1 MKNIVAQSL
10 RGIALAAILAGSTV
24 APAVAEPV
32 ELIYNIFIPPQAGIT
47 RRGLIPW
54 AEEVEAAS
62 NGTLKLTIPTAS
74 LAPVPKLW
82 DAVEDGLVDVALV
95 VNAFRANKIALP
107 TILTIPLVDGGA
119 EAVSRAWWETY
130 EAHFRDVGEYG
141 PFLPLAGFT
150 TNGPH
155 IMATKKHVTV
165 PEDLSGLKIRVEGA
179 EQVELFERLGATPI
193 GQPGLNSFELLTG
206 GVVDAGLSPFGS
218 AMVQGQVG
226 VTNEITTFPG
236 GFSRAGFTLVMLRDR
251 FDSLPE
257 EAQKA
262 ILSTTGVE
270 LSARLGAI
278 VDDEEVVGR
287 KAFEDDGANITEAGP
302 ELVDLVRERGAFIID
317 KWLGLA
323 DERGLNG
330 REVLDFYL
338 SRVTAGEG

>member
-1 MKNIVAQSL
+1 MKNLVAQSL
-10 RGIALAAILAGSTV
+10 RGVALAAVITGGSL
-24 APAVAEPV
+24 APAAAEPV

-47 RRGLIPW
+47 RHGLMPW

-82 DAVEDGLVDVALV
+82 DAVEDGLIDIALV
-95 VNAFRANKIALP
+95 VNAFKANRIALP

-130 EAHFRDVGEYG
+130 EAHFRDVDEYG

-155 IMATKKHVTV
+155 IMATKKHINM
-165 PEDLSGLKIRVEGA
+165 PEDLAGLKIRVEGA
-179 EQVELFERLGATPI
+179 EQLELFERMGATPI

-236 GFSRAGFTLVMLRDR
+236 GFSRAGFTLVMLRER
-251 FDSLPE
+251 FDSLPP
-257 EAQKA
+257 EAQEA

-278 VDDEEVVGR
+278 VDEEEVTGR
-287 KAFEDDGANITEAGP
+287 KAFEDDNANITEAGP
-302 ELVDLVRERGAFIID
+302 ELIELVRDRGGFITE
-317 KWLGLA
+317 KWVNMA
-323 DERGLNG
+323 NEKGLNG
-330 REVLDFYL
+330 QEVLDFYL
-338 SRVTAGEG
+338 SRVNAGE